1 MQIDKS
7 RQKSQLDM
15 EKHVVGIMMMNNG
28 KNMVRESISKMK
40 NGKAPGSSVFLYIY
54 ILICDLAAPW
64 PTSGHCRG
72 DSLVHPMLIS
82 LFSCSE
88 GQRKPHNEIRSLSL
102 TESLDF
108 NCNVITD

>member
-54 ILICDLAAPW
+54 I
-64 PTSGHCRG
+64 
-72 DSLVHPMLIS
+72 
-82 LFSCSE
+82 F
-88 GQRKPHNEIRSLSL
+88 
-102 TESLDF
+102 
-108 NCNVITD
+108 